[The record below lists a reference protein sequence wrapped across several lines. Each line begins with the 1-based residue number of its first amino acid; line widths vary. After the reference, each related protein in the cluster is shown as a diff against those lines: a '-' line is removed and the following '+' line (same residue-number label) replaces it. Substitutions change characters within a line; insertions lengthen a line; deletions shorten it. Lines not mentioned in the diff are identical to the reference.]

1 MVWHLTDVPANISKT
16 RLKDLLEEE
25 FEEGILVVE
34 RYGTCVGFQWR
45 VTWQTSG
52 GDHPAMQVSGS
63 GLTGNEVSI
72 AVQTIQDGGLFLDP
86 IPGEFLRLPKY
97 SGEVCHEKKN
107 FDNTT

>member
-1 MVWHLTDVPANISKT
+1 
-16 RLKDLLEEE
+16 
-25 FEEGILVVE
+25 
-34 RYGTCVGFQWR
+34 
-45 VTWQTSG
+45 
-52 GDHPAMQVSGS
+52 MQVSGS

-97 SGEVCHEKKN
+97 SGEVCHEKIF